1 MLTKIQ
7 LLQRAKK
14 INYDY
19 ETFIV
24 GWITPRKIY
33 HLMQVARDGKIVFMV
48 DIITY
53 LPSKDKVKTY
63 RQLFT
68 FISLAGWYIE
78 RVTIKEVVVRFIRIQ
93 RKGRFY

>member
-1 MLTKIQ
+1 MTKIQ
-7 LLQRAKK
+7 LLQRATK

-19 ETFIV
+19 ETIIV
-24 GWITPRKIY
+24 DWITPRKIY
-33 HLMQVARDGKIVFMV
+33 HLMQIVKNDKVIYVV

-53 LPSKDKVKTY
+53 MPSKDKVKTY

-68 FISLAGWYIE
+68 FRGLAEWYIE
-78 RVTIKEVVVRFIRIQ
+78 RTTIKEAVVRFIRIQ